1 VQVPRRIVFA
11 SPRSGVSLLSDMK
24 RSATRRAQG
33 VRPIRFRA
41 QPLLSLAL
49 AVLFAFQGFLGN
61 THVHLSPLA
70 GAPTAH
76 SDAPHTA
83 LAGGKAQTPDT
94 DGVCVLCMA
103 AALVGSYSLPPAI
116 IVYQPADFLSL
127 ARANSVHYI
136 AFLAPRG
143 AWQSRA
149 PPIA

>member
-24 RSATRRAQG
+24 RTATRRAQG

-49 AVLFAFQGFLGN
+49 AVLFAFQGFLVN
-61 THVHLSPLA
+61 THVHLLPLA
-70 GAPTAH
+70 GAPIAY
-76 SDAPHTA
+76 SDAAHTV
-83 LAGGKAQTPDT
+83 LADDKAPVPDT
-94 DGVCVLCMA
+94 DGVCSLCMA
-103 AALVGSYSLPPAI
+103 AALVGTYSLPPAI
-116 IVYQPADFLSL
+116 IVYRPADFRPLE
-127 ARANSVHYI
+127 RANSVHYI
-136 AFLAPRG
+136 AFLAPRS